1 MANALRKLAVVDN
14 PAIVQ
19 QVIKLEAELSRI
31 EADILTKEIEMND
44 LVDRLYG
51 LSEAD
56 AKIVRLG

>member
-14 PAIVQ
+14 PEIVQ
-19 QVIKLEAELSRI
+19 QVIKLEAELSCI